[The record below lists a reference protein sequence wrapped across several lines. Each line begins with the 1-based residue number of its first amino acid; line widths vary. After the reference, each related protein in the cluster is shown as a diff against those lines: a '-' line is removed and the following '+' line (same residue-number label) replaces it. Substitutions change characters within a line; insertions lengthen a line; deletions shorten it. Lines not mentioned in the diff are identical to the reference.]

1 MKEDNKKLSK
11 SNNITSII
19 LELPNSKKLLFLIIF
34 IVILIIAIVIYNK
47 LKPKPKPETL
57 GDIIANIFNKIIH
70 YFLSL
75 VNL

>member
-47 LKPKPKPETL
+47 LKPEPETL
-57 GDIIANIFNKIIH
+57 GDIILNIINKIVR